1 MKKFLKY
8 VVPSVLAF
16 ALSGIYAI
24 VDGFFVGNSVG
35 DVGLSAINVVYPVVT
50 LMQSAGTGIG
60 MGGAVMWTV
69 RRAEGQK
76 EDGDEYVRTALR
88 LLLLTS
94 IVLTA
99 VMLIFMDPVLS
110 FLGAEGTIRP
120 LGEEYLR
127 IMVYGTT
134 FQVFA
139 TGIVPLIRNNGGAS
153 FAMVTMIAGFGM
165 NIVLDYLFVWVMQLG
180 MAGAAWAS
188 ILGQAVTMV
197 GSFVYVW
204 KEKLPVLGVCKEF
217 GKRVCRIVQIGI
229 APFGLSLSP
238 MISLLFMNR
247 FCLSY
252 GGETAV
258 ASYACIAYGLTI
270 VYLLM
275 QGVGDGS
282 QPLMSLHYGEGK
294 TKEVDRVRNMAY
306 GTAWVLA
313 LACMLI
319 LYVTRYEL
327 GVIFGSS
334 DVVTQMTGNAMPIF
348 LAGLL
353 FYAFSRITTSG
364 FYATEQSLFSYICV
378 YAEPVLLLI
387 LLLIV
392 PRILRQDG
400 VWLSMVLSQILTAG
414 IACLLRQKEKKRVV

>member
-1 MKKFLKY
+1 M
-8 VVPSVLAF
+8 
-16 ALSGIYAI
+16 
-24 VDGFFVGNSVG
+24 
-35 DVGLSAINVVYPVVT
+35 
-50 LMQSAGTGIG
+50 
-60 MGGAVMWTV
+60 
-69 RRAEGQK
+69 
-76 EDGDEYVRTALR
+76 RTALR

-165 NIVLDYLFVWVMQLG
+165 NIVLDYLFVWVLQLG

-217 GKRVCRIVQIGI
+217 GRKVCRIVQIGI

>member
-1 MKKFLKY
+1 MTG
-8 VVPSVLAF
+8 VQTC
-16 ALSGIYAI
+16 ALPIY
-24 VDGFFVGNSVG
+24 
-35 DVGLSAINVVYPVVT
+35 
-50 LMQSAGTGIG
+50 
-60 MGGAVMWTV
+60 
-69 RRAEGQK
+69 
-76 EDGDEYVRTALR
+76 
-88 LLLLTS
+88 
-94 IVLTA
+94 
-99 VMLIFMDPVLS
+99 
-110 FLGAEGTIRP
+110 
-120 LGEEYLR
+120 
-127 IMVYGTT
+127 
-134 FQVFA
+134 
-139 TGIVPLIRNNGGAS
+139 
-153 FAMVTMIAGFGM
+153 
-165 NIVLDYLFVWVMQLG
+165 
-180 MAGAAWAS
+180 
-188 ILGQAVTMV
+188 
-197 GSFVYVW
+197 FVYVW

-217 GKRVCRIVQIGI
+217 GKKVCRIVQIGI

-306 GTAWVLA
+306 ATAWVLA

-319 LYVTRYEL
+319 LYGTRYDL

-414 IACLLRQKEKKRVV
+414 IACLLRQKEKKRIV

>member
-1 MKKFLKY
+1 MKNFLKY

-139 TGIVPLIRNNGGAS
+139 TGIV
-153 FAMVTMIAGFGM
+153 
-165 NIVLDYLFVWVMQLG
+165 LDYLFVWVLQLG

-197 GSFVYVW
+197 CSFVYVW

-217 GKRVCRIVQIGI
+217 GRKVCRIVQIGI

-306 GTAWVLA
+306 ATAWVLA

-319 LYVTRYEL
+319 LYMTRYDL

-334 DVVTQMTGNAMPIF
+334 DVVMQMTGNAMPIF

-414 IACLLRQKEKKRVV
+414 IACLLRQKEKKRIA

>member
-165 NIVLDYLFVWVMQLG
+165 NIVLDYLFVWVLQLG

-197 GSFVYVW
+197 CSFVYVW

-217 GKRVCRIVQIGI
+217 GKKVCRIVQIGI

-306 GTAWVLA
+306 ATAWVLA
-313 LACMLI
+313 L
-319 LYVTRYEL
+319 
-327 GVIFGSS
+327 
-334 DVVTQMTGNAMPIF
+334 D
-348 LAGLL
+348 
-353 FYAFSRITTSG
+353 
-364 FYATEQSLFSYICV
+364 
-378 YAEPVLLLI
+378 
-387 LLLIV
+387 
-392 PRILRQDG
+392 
-400 VWLSMVLSQILTAG
+400 
-414 IACLLRQKEKKRVV
+414 

>member
-1 MKKFLKY
+1 
-8 VVPSVLAF
+8 
-16 ALSGIYAI
+16 
-24 VDGFFVGNSVG
+24 
-35 DVGLSAINVVYPVVT
+35 
-50 LMQSAGTGIG
+50 MQSAGTGIG

-120 LGEEYLR
+120 LGEEYLQ

-165 NIVLDYLFVWVMQLG
+165 NIVLDYLFVWVLQLG

-204 KEKLPVLGVCKEF
+204 KGKLPVLGVCKEF
-217 GKRVCRIVQIGI
+217 GKKVCRIVQIGI

-306 GTAWVLA
+306 ATAWVLA

-319 LYVTRYEL
+319 LYGTRYFPTS
-327 GVIFGSS
+327 VCM
-334 DVVTQMTGNAMPIF
+334 QNRY
-348 LAGLL
+348 
-353 FYAFSRITTSG
+353 FY
-364 FYATEQSLFSYICV
+364 
-378 YAEPVLLLI
+378 
-387 LLLIV
+387 
-392 PRILRQDG
+392 
-400 VWLSMVLSQILTAG
+400 
-414 IACLLRQKEKKRVV
+414 

>member
-1 MKKFLKY
+1 
-8 VVPSVLAF
+8 
-16 ALSGIYAI
+16 
-24 VDGFFVGNSVG
+24 
-35 DVGLSAINVVYPVVT
+35 
-50 LMQSAGTGIG
+50 MQSAGTGIG

-165 NIVLDYLFVWVMQLG
+165 NIVLDYLFVWVLQLG

-217 GKRVCRIVQIGI
+217 GKRSAESCRS
-229 APFGLSLSP
+229 ASRRLDC
-238 MISLLFMNR
+238 R
-247 FCLSY
+247 F
-252 GGETAV
+252 
-258 ASYACIAYGLTI
+258 
-270 VYLLM
+270 
-275 QGVGDGS
+275 
-282 QPLMSLHYGEGK
+282 
-294 TKEVDRVRNMAY
+294 
-306 GTAWVLA
+306 
-313 LACMLI
+313 
-319 LYVTRYEL
+319 
-327 GVIFGSS
+327 
-334 DVVTQMTGNAMPIF
+334 
-348 LAGLL
+348 
-353 FYAFSRITTSG
+353 
-364 FYATEQSLFSYICV
+364 
-378 YAEPVLLLI
+378 
-387 LLLIV
+387 
-392 PRILRQDG
+392 LR
-400 VWLSMVLSQILTAG
+400 
-414 IACLLRQKEKKRVV
+414 

>member
-1 MKKFLKY
+1 
-8 VVPSVLAF
+8 
-16 ALSGIYAI
+16 
-24 VDGFFVGNSVG
+24 
-35 DVGLSAINVVYPVVT
+35 
-50 LMQSAGTGIG
+50 
-60 MGGAVMWTV
+60 
-69 RRAEGQK
+69 
-76 EDGDEYVRTALR
+76 
-88 LLLLTS
+88 
-94 IVLTA
+94 
-99 VMLIFMDPVLS
+99 
-110 FLGAEGTIRP
+110 
-120 LGEEYLR
+120 
-127 IMVYGTT
+127 
-134 FQVFA
+134 
-139 TGIVPLIRNNGGAS
+139 
-153 FAMVTMIAGFGM
+153 MITGFGM
-165 NIVLDYLFVWVMQLG
+165 NIVLDYLFVWVLQLG

-197 GSFVYVW
+197 CSFVYVW

-217 GKRVCRIVQIGI
+217 GRKVCRIVQIGI

-319 LYVTRYEL
+319 LYMTRYDL

-334 DVVTQMTGNAMPIF
+334 DVVMQMTGNAMPIF

-414 IACLLRQKEKKRVV
+414 IACLLRRKEKKRIV

>member
-1 MKKFLKY
+1 MLHILQPCKELLTLISKYCNIEKKKTQRSVENIAVGGLPVVLHMTRKTATPAAGKEEDMKKFLKY

-165 NIVLDYLFVWVMQLG
+165 NIVLDYLFVWVL
-180 MAGAAWAS
+180 
-188 ILGQAVTMV
+188 
-197 GSFVYVW
+197 
-204 KEKLPVLGVCKEF
+204 
-217 GKRVCRIVQIGI
+217 
-229 APFGLSLSP
+229 
-238 MISLLFMNR
+238 
-247 FCLSY
+247 
-252 GGETAV
+252 
-258 ASYACIAYGLTI
+258 
-270 VYLLM
+270 
-275 QGVGDGS
+275 
-282 QPLMSLHYGEGK
+282 
-294 TKEVDRVRNMAY
+294 
-306 GTAWVLA
+306 
-313 LACMLI
+313 
-319 LYVTRYEL
+319 
-327 GVIFGSS
+327 
-334 DVVTQMTGNAMPIF
+334 
-348 LAGLL
+348 
-353 FYAFSRITTSG
+353 
-364 FYATEQSLFSYICV
+364 
-378 YAEPVLLLI
+378 
-387 LLLIV
+387 
-392 PRILRQDG
+392 
-400 VWLSMVLSQILTAG
+400 
-414 IACLLRQKEKKRVV
+414 

>member
-76 EDGDEYVRTALR
+76 EDGDVYVGTALR

-99 VMLIFMDPVLS
+99 VILIFMDPVLS

-120 LGEEYLR
+120 LGEAYLR

-153 FAMVTMIAGFGM
+153 FAMVTMIA
-165 NIVLDYLFVWVMQLG
+165 
-180 MAGAAWAS
+180 
-188 ILGQAVTMV
+188 
-197 GSFVYVW
+197 
-204 KEKLPVLGVCKEF
+204 
-217 GKRVCRIVQIGI
+217 
-229 APFGLSLSP
+229 
-238 MISLLFMNR
+238 
-247 FCLSY
+247 
-252 GGETAV
+252 
-258 ASYACIAYGLTI
+258 
-270 VYLLM
+270 
-275 QGVGDGS
+275 
-282 QPLMSLHYGEGK
+282 
-294 TKEVDRVRNMAY
+294 
-306 GTAWVLA
+306 
-313 LACMLI
+313 
-319 LYVTRYEL
+319 
-327 GVIFGSS
+327 
-334 DVVTQMTGNAMPIF
+334 
-348 LAGLL
+348 
-353 FYAFSRITTSG
+353 
-364 FYATEQSLFSYICV
+364 
-378 YAEPVLLLI
+378 
-387 LLLIV
+387 
-392 PRILRQDG
+392 
-400 VWLSMVLSQILTAG
+400 
-414 IACLLRQKEKKRVV
+414 